1 MKTLNNVKVFGFNNP
16 NLKIKNNREEI
27 LEMLNKGNIPIVD
40 KLTDIDGDVIPRE
53 LQKPIG
59 VVKPN
64 TAIMI
69 GDEIFAD
76 IEVIDNVI
84 GEYVNYEVYVENDYI
99 TKFASI
105 EIR

>member
-40 KLTDIDGDVIPRE
+40 YLTDVDGDVIPRE

-64 TAIMI
+64 TAII
-69 GDEIFAD
+69 IEDEIFAD

-84 GEYVNYEVYVENDYI
+84 GEYVNYEVYIENDYI